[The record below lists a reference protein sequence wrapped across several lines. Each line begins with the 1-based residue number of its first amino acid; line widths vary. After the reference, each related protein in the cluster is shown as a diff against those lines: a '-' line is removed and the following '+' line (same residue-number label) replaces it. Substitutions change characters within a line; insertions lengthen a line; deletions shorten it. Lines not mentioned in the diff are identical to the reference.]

1 MTVGEVSQDT
11 RVTETIIR
19 GIEQDDYAACGGDFY
34 ARGHIRAI
42 ARAVGED
49 PVPLVDEF
57 DSTWRSAQELTAAEA
72 FKPGMPIRKRERRRG
87 PGTAFLALLGLAAP
101 GFAPHNFLSPARPAP
116 PPAP

>member
-49 PVPLVDEF
+49 PVPLIDEF

-87 PGTAFLALLGLAAP
+87 PGGAVPCLPVLALLRFSPYPLLAAP
-101 GFAPHNFLSPARPAP
+101 PRTQ
-116 PPAP
+116 PPA

>member
-19 GIEQDDYAACGGDFY
+19 GIEQDDYVACGGDFY

-72 FKPGMPIRKRERRRG
+72 FKPGMPLRKRERRRV
-87 PGTAFLALLGLAAP
+87 PWAALLAVLRLTLPGLA
-101 GFAPHNFLSPARPAP
+101 
-116 PPAP
+116 